1 MRLEGRR
8 GLSGLEGGLI
18 VAFLQI
24 IGILLIPVV
33 WGLASARLI
42 EWIRDRRIGHGTGGE
57 G

>member
-1 MRLEGRR
+1 M
-8 GLSGLEGGLI
+8 
-18 VAFLQI
+18 AFLQI